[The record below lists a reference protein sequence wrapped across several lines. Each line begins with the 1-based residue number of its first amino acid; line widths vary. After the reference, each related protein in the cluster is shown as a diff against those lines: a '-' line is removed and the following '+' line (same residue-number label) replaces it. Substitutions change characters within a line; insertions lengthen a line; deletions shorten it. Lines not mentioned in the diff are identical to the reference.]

1 MSMLA
6 ASHTVRP
13 AAALDCE
20 IKVVAHDSSQW
31 ESIRPIWSELV
42 EASKCSFFVT
52 AEWIETWLEVFGS
65 HLDPSILIV
74 ERLGQPIGACLLVMR
89 RPARG
94 FLSIRRM
101 SMNASGEPASD
112 TTYVEFNDILSRAG
126 WEGPVAEAVVEFL
139 KAQQWDEL
147 TLEGFTMGPAYE
159 SFKTAFPTLLTGET
173 VHTCHYVDLAAIRES
188 GKAYESVLKGKALKH
203 LRQNRRYYSESG
215 PIELQVAK
223 DLTGAFAMFDEL
235 AELSKARCVGK
246 RRWPIFSS
254 PRFVAFHRAL
264 IRRCLH
270 QGTVQLL
277 RVSAGKE
284 TIGILYN
291 LVLRGKVYFY
301 QCGYGYSTDAR
312 LSPGKVAL
320 SQTIQYCLDAGYD
333 EFDFLSGGAKY
344 KQWMSTGSRTLAWVT
359 FRKRAAR
366 VWLLS
371 AFGRIKASVKLT

>member
-1 MSMLA
+1 MLA
-6 ASHTVRP
+6 ASHRDDP

-20 IKVVAHDSSQW
+20 IKVVVRDGSDWAK
-31 ESIRPIWSELV
+31 IRPVWSELV
-42 EASKCSFFVT
+42 EASSCSFFLT
-52 AEWIETWLEVFGS
+52 TEWIETWLEVFGS
-65 HLDPSILIV
+65 RMDLSILIV
-74 ERLGQPIGACLLVMR
+74 EKRGQAIGACLVVTR
-89 RPARG
+89 RPAGG
-94 FLSIRRM
+94 FLSMRRM
-101 SMNASGEPASD
+101 SMNASGEPAVD
-112 TTYVEFNDILSRAG
+112 TTYVEFNDILSRTG
-126 WEGPVAEAVVEFL
+126 WEGPAADAVIEFL
-139 KAQQWDEL
+139 KNQHWDEL
-147 TLEGFTMGPAYE
+147 ALDGFTLGPAYQG
-159 SFKTAFPTLLTGET
+159 FKAAFPSLLTGET
-173 VHTCHYVDLAAIRES
+173 LHSCHYVDLAALRQS

-203 LRQNRRYYSESG
+203 LRQNRRYYSEVG
-215 PIELQVAK
+215 PIEIEAAQ
-223 DLTGAFAMFDEL
+223 DLTRALTMFDEL
-235 AELSKARCVGK
+235 AELSKARCIGM

-254 PRFVAFHRAL
+254 ARFVAFHRSL
-264 IRRCLH
+264 IGKCLH

-277 RVSAGKE
+277 RISAGQA

-301 QCGYGYSTDAR
+301 QCGYSYSTDAR

-320 SQTIQYCLDAGYD
+320 SHAIQYCLDAGYD